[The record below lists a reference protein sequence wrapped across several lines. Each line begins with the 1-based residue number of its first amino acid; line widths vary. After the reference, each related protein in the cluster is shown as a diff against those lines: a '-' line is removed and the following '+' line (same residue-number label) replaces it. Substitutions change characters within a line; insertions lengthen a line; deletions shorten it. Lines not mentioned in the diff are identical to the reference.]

1 VVDLLL
7 EDAMLDRERE
17 RERDRGEEQARRH
30 RVVREEDRMR
40 QNWEEEAR
48 ERWQRWGRKTGGE
61 GGVQRARARRETMRE
76 RRDVDESKTLDVNWT
91 VGKKGDRLRWNKDSG
106 LMGINK

>member
-7 EDAMLDRERE
+7 EDAMLDRERERERE

-40 QNWEEEAR
+40 QN
-48 ERWQRWGRKTGGE
+48 
-61 GGVQRARARRETMRE
+61 
-76 RRDVDESKTLDVNWT
+76 
-91 VGKKGDRLRWNKDSG
+91 
-106 LMGINK
+106 

>member
-40 QNWEEEAR
+40 QN
-48 ERWQRWGRKTGGE
+48 
-61 GGVQRARARRETMRE
+61 
-76 RRDVDESKTLDVNWT
+76 
-91 VGKKGDRLRWNKDSG
+91 
-106 LMGINK
+106 